1 VLGVSQLKLPGY
13 DGQSCRGIILE
24 GSPQRRSQSGHE
36 SPEDLAREFVFTDA
50 NKTMGSVVG
59 IVDFAVKR
67 DDEHTFLKRVKNLL
81 KQPTFA
87 REALDEMADNLAAQ
101 AGPPHH
107 VEGVGKTSKSPGCN
121 FSGFLLVKKVPGTMH
136 FGARAPGH
144 SVDHLNMN
152 MSHFVHHF
160 YYGTLPS
167 PRRRR
172 ALAALHPLG
181 LSDDW
186 ADKLRGRSF
195 MSPSAGATYEHS
207 AQVRWG
213 GAADRPGTVSGIHF
227 FVFCGV

>member
-1 VLGVSQLKLPGY
+1 
-13 DGQSCRGIILE
+13 
-24 GSPQRRSQSGHE
+24 
-36 SPEDLAREFVFTDA
+36 LAYYGDRT
-50 NKTMGSVVG
+50 
-59 IVDFAVKR
+59 
-67 DDEHTFLKRVKNLL
+67 
-81 KQPTFA
+81 

-195 MSPSAGATYEHS
+195 MSPSAGATYEHY

-213 GAADRPGTVSGIHF
+213 GLQTDQEQFRESIFLCSAVYSPPVDGAVTGTLARR
-227 FVFCGV
+227 FVPRAPTNGGAPSLPAPLC